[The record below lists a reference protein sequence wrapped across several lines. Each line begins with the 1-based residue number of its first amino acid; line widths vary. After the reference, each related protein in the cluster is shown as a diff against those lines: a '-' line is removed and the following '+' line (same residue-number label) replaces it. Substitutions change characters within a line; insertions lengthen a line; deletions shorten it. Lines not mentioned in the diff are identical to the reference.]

1 MNTTIRQIRFLGCFF
16 GITAIFS
23 TGCTTSR
30 TYRLPALQAEKVS
43 VIHTDSAG
51 TIQAH
56 ATGVKITEAYITAE
70 TARWEVAY
78 PFWHDIVI
86 AEGFRQKR
94 TKADD
99 DK

>member
-1 MNTTIRQIRFLGCFF
+1 MRTARLAPFL
-16 GITAIFS
+16 AILATLA
-23 TGCTTSR
+23 TGCATSR
-30 TYRLPALQAEKVS
+30 TYRLPALTADKVS

-56 ATGVKITEAYITAE
+56 ATGVKVTDAYVTAE

-78 PFWHDIVI
+78 PFWHDIVT

-94 TKADD
+94 TKEDG
-99 DK
+99 K